1 MDIKPFWAR
10 IKSLAKEK
18 RVTQEV
24 VARSIGMPLNTFKKW
39 MSTGTIP
46 SLDYTIELSRYFGV
60 SLQYLVYGKEAEV
73 SGNQKFDVSMGS

>member
-1 MDIKPFWAR
+1 MDIKPFWDR

-24 VARSIGMPLNTFKKW
+24 VAKAIGMPLNTFKKW

-60 SLQYLVYGKEAEV
+60 SLQYLVYGKEMDV
-73 SGNQKFDVSMGS
+73 SGNQKFDVNLSE